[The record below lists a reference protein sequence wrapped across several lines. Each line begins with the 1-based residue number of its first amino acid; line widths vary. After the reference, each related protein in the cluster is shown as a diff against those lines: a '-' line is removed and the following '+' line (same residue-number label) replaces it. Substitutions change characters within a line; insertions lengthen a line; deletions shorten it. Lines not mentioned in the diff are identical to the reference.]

1 MNKVTILLVLII
13 CVNYSC
19 KTDLKPQPPKV
30 VKEKI
35 IKQFGYTLNDY
46 HVVKDTVKSGDSFGT
61 ILEKNNLFYP
71 QIFNIV
77 QKAKQVYDVRK
88 INIGK
93 PYTILFS
100 KDSLK
105 SPKLFVYQ
113 PNPIDYVLVSLTDS
127 LWAEKKSKAVKL
139 IEFEAQG
146 TITSSLSETMEEE
159 KLSPLLSN
167 ELSEIYAWTIDFF
180 RLEKG
185 DKFKIIYTGKFVDD
199 SIYVGLNRIHS
210 AFFEH
215 RKTPFY
221 AIEFETDP
229 KRGIYEYF
237 DENGKTD
244 GYWSSAEVKDLS
256 QDTGIP
262 MSKMRGVISSLIQKD
277 IVYIGDIHI
286 VGQSEIELYVLNKPK
301 GYITSKKDE
310 LDRKTVYDLL
320 PKDKQ
325 HLISIG
331 RLDFNTEGLLL
342 FTNNGDYAR
351 YYELPKNKISRTY
364 KVKVYGNIQN
374 SYIKKIKDG
383 ITIDG
388 ITHNVDE
395 ITLEKKLNTNNWFI
409 MKLTEG
415 KNREIRKIFESLNL
429 VVNRIIR
436 THYGKYS
443 IVNMKL
449 GEFKEVNA
457 EKIKA

>member
-1 MNKVTILLVLII
+1 MNKVTILIVLII
-13 CVNYSC
+13 CVHYSC
-19 KTDLKPQPPKV
+19 KKDAKPQQPRV

-139 IEFEAQG
+139 IEFKAQG

-159 KLSPLLSN
+159 RLSPLLSN

-237 DENGKTD
+237 DENGKNLRRAFLRSPVQFSRISSRYNLKRKIAYYGRIRPHLGTD
-244 GYWSSAEVKDLS
+244 FAAPVGTAIRATASGTVVKSGYTRGNGNYVTIKHNSTYSTQYLHMK
-256 QDTGIP
+256 
-262 MSKMRGVISSLIQKD
+262 KRGVKKGQFVTQGD
-277 IVYIGDIHI
+277 YIGS
-286 VGQSEIELYVLNKPK
+286 VGMTGNTSGPHVCYRFWKNGKQVDPLRQKLPEAKP
-301 GYITSKKDE
+301 ISQN
-310 LDRKTVYDLL
+310 L
-320 PKDKQ
+320 KDKYLTYMRPVKKQ
-325 HLISIG
+325 LDSIG
-331 RLDFNTEGLLL
+331 LNDRLMEKSIA
-342 FTNNGDYAR
+342 NN
-351 YYELPKNKISRTY
+351 
-364 KVKVYGNIQN
+364 
-374 SYIKKIKDG
+374 
-383 ITIDG
+383 
-388 ITHNVDE
+388 
-395 ITLEKKLNTNNWFI
+395 
-409 MKLTEG
+409 
-415 KNREIRKIFESLNL
+415 
-429 VVNRIIR
+429 
-436 THYGKYS
+436 
-443 IVNMKL
+443 
-449 GEFKEVNA
+449 
-457 EKIKA
+457 